1 MSSWKGHTCVLHTN
15 FFHMKLSIDWATNI
29 IIFQFQRTTRKIQGG
44 TYCFHFT
51 PTKNIKSHQ
60 RDIHNHTSPW
70 FICRFKP
77 SKLCATL
84 LISSH
89 LYQNLYFANWDTV
102 YKKQKKEI
110 YALSLKTCSSK
121 RNKWQR
127 CNLFIKDWYLSSLT
141 TKGPY
146 LF

>member
-1 MSSWKGHTCVLHTN
+1 MLIDFKAFKDPHLCHIEKDIHLKQCDIVHYIQIVFTWN
-15 FFHMKLSIDWATNI
+15 FSTDWTTNI
-29 IIFQFQRTTRKIQGG
+29 IIFQFQSTTRKIQSG

-60 RDIHNHTSPW
+60 RDIYNHTSPW

-89 LYQNLYFANWDTV
+89 LYQNLYFANWDKV
-102 YKKQKKEI
+102 YKKQKKKMHT
-110 YALSLKTCSSK
+110 LSQKK
-121 RNKWQR
+121 
-127 CNLFIKDWYLSSLT
+127 
-141 TKGPY
+141 
-146 LF
+146 